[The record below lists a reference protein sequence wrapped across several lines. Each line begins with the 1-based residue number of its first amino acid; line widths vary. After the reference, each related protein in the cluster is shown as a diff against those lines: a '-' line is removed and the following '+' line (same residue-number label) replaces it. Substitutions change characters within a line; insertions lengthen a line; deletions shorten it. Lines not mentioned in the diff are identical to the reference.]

1 MSSHLTFVTA
11 SAVTLALLCGP
22 ALSAIRQD
30 VTLRYRWTKGET
42 LRYRVTQKGTTTV
55 SGIPGVGDMV
65 IEQSTTQVLA
75 TSAEAV
81 TPDASTLRQVV
92 ESMKMEMHSTM
103 FAMSYDSANPDAGA
117 NPMNAMLTS
126 VLSPMIGASYT
137 VVMAPTGEV
146 QKVEGLSALAE
157 KMFQAIPQNPEM
169 AGMLSGLKA
178 NLNDQAMRSQ
188 LGQTFARFPDRPIKS
203 GDTWTSQVSSS
214 NPMLGGLMTSVTLT
228 LKAVEGDGSNR
239 VARIATSL
247 AIKPDSTKPPPA
259 NPMGLTMELGDA
271 TGDGEQV
278 FEVGSGRLRGSTT
291 RFTMPMT
298 MSGAGPDGSP
308 LTMKTSVTTTT
319 TVELV
324 Q

>member
-1 MSSHLTFVTA
+1 
-11 SAVTLALLCGP
+11 
-22 ALSAIRQD
+22 
-30 VTLRYRWTKGET
+30 
-42 LRYRVTQKGTTTV
+42 
-55 SGIPGVGDMV
+55 
-65 IEQSTTQVLA
+65 
-75 TSAEAV
+75 
-81 TPDASTLRQVV
+81 
-92 ESMKMEMHSTM
+92 
-103 FAMSYDSANPDAGA
+103 
-117 NPMNAMLTS
+117 
-126 VLSPMIGASYT
+126 
-137 VVMAPTGEV
+137 
-146 QKVEGLSALAE
+146 
-157 KMFQAIPQNPEM
+157 
-169 AGMLSGLKA
+169 
-178 NLNDQAMRSQ
+178 
-188 LGQTFARFPDRPIKS
+188 
-203 GDTWTSQVSSS
+203 
-214 NPMLGGLMTSVTLT
+214 
-228 LKAVEGDGSNR
+228 VEGDGSNR